1 MANGDPHQTSGA
13 RPFILIPGEANCEPS
28 LTEAQIG
35 SLHDRLIASLEEIVG
50 RISAAHAVN
59 RGSGHPD
66 GGAVDDVL
74 EGLVAGHRADLDAAA
89 TALTAI
95 ADGTYG
101 VCTECRAPIPFD
113 QLDRR
118 PTTRRCIAHLRTR
131 PTRAPDAPD
140 ATSTAKGR
148 PS

>member
-1 MANGDPHQTSGA
+1 MANGDPHRAPGA
-13 RPFILIPGEANCEPS
+13 RRFTLIAGKANGAQN

-35 SLHDRLIASLEEIVG
+35 SLHDRLIASLDEIVG

-66 GGAVDDVL
+66 GGAVEDVL
-74 EGLVAGHRADLDAAA
+74 EGLIAGHRADLDAAA

-101 VCTECRAPIPFD
+101 VCTECIAPIPFD
-113 QLDRR
+113 QLDRQ
-118 PTTRRCIAHLRTR
+118 PTTLRCHAHPRNRSTL
-131 PTRAPDAPD
+131 ASDSSK